1 LSIGILC
8 AFENKKILRKS
19 YQFLLINYN
28 FLAGSAAIFY
38 DFRIKIALNEKLK
51 YGSRNHLAFNK
62 VKKGEGV

>member
-1 LSIGILC
+1 
-8 AFENKKILRKS
+8 LRKS